1 MSTQPPE
8 VISVSELNRRSK
20 RILETQFPM
29 IWVEGEISNFASPGS
44 GHWYFSLKD
53 SKAQVRCAMFRN
65 RNIYQSAVPRNGDH
79 VTLRARVSLYEGR
92 GEFQLIVEH
101 LEAAGEGAL
110 RQAFEKLKQQLFSEG
125 LFGEEFKQDLPGFP
139 QHIGVITSPT
149 GAAIRD
155 ILTVF
160 KRRFPAIRV
169 SIFPVAVQ
177 GESAAAEIA
186 DAIEMANHYQ
196 DSLEEPLDALIV
208 GRGGGSLEDLQAF
221 NSELVARAIFQS
233 EIPIVSAVGHEVDVT
248 ISDFVAD
255 ARAAT
260 PSAAAE
266 MLSPDQKEWHA
277 TFLSYETLLGNLALR
292 KLAEQQ
298 QSLLWLRKRLRHPGS
313 RLQEQAQR
321 LDDIELH
328 LGNAIH
334 KRLLQERN
342 HLAKKTASL
351 HQQSPQHRL
360 AQAQQKTN
368 ALLLRIKRAS
378 QQKLVTLRQQLA
390 SNVQLLESVSPL
402 ATVQRGYAIVMNQQQ
417 AIVRDVNQLQ
427 PGDKIQTHLAN
438 GSLDCTVDAISNE
451 NFMEGK

>member
-1 MSTQPPE
+1 MSNDPPE
-8 VISVSELNRRSK
+8 ILSVSELNRRSK
-20 RILETQFPM
+20 RILEAQFPM

-53 SKAQVRCAMFRN
+53 NKAQVRCAMFRN
-65 RNIYQSAVPRNGDH
+65 RNIYQAAAPKNGDH
-79 VTLRARVSLYEGR
+79 VTVRARVSLYEGR
-92 GEFQLIVEH
+92 GEFQLIIEH

-110 RQAFEKLKQQLFSEG
+110 RQAFEKLKQQLLAEG
-125 LFGEEFKQDLPGFP
+125 LFNEEFKQDLPVFP

-160 KRRFPAIRV
+160 KRRFPAISV

-177 GESAAAEIA
+177 GEPAAAEIA
-186 DAIEMANHYQ
+186 DAIEIANHYQ
-196 DSLEEPLDALIV
+196 HTLDEPLDALIV

-221 NSELVARAIFQS
+221 NSELVARAIFHS

-266 MLSPDQKEWHA
+266 MLSPDQKEWLA
-277 TFLSYETLLGNLALR
+277 TFNSYETLLANLALQ
-292 KLAEQQ
+292 KMASQQ
-298 QSLLWLRKRLRHPGS
+298 QKLLWLRKRMRHPGS

-321 LDDIELH
+321 LDDLELH
-328 LGNAIH
+328 LCNAIH
-334 KRLLQERN
+334 KRLLAER
-342 HLAKKTASL
+342 HRFSEQKAKL
-351 HQQSPQHRL
+351 YQQSPRHRL
-360 AQAQQKTN
+360 EQAQQRT
-368 ALLLRIKRAS
+368 ATLLLRIKRAS
-378 QQKLVTLRQQLA
+378 QQKLVTLKQQLA
-390 SNVQLLESVSPL
+390 GNAQLLESVSPL
-402 ATVQRGYAIVMNQQQ
+402 ATVHRGYAIVMDQQQ
-417 AIVRDVNQLQ
+417 KIIRDAKQLR

-438 GSLDCTVDAISNE
+438 GRLDCTVDAISDN